1 MRRIRRG
8 EDVDESD
15 QTAEVIGEMDAK
27 MVPEIQQAAAVTP
40 IHSIPPTPQPAVSVT
55 PPLPPTGLPEGW
67 TMEQWN
73 HYGHQYLQ
81 NSK

>member
-1 MRRIRRG
+1 
-8 EDVDESD
+8 
-15 QTAEVIGEMDAK
+15 MDAK
-27 MVPEIQQAAAVTP
+27 AVPEIEPLAPAQPIANVSTTVAQPAAVP
-40 IHSIPPTPQPAVSVT
+40 G